1 MTSNNKNYDLPTKL
15 SGFLL
20 FLFSD
25 LVYRT
30 CRFTISGEDKIK
42 EVRESGNPVIV
53 TSWHGK
59 TMMMLG
65 SLRKYFDPNNF
76 TLFFPD
82 DSSGKVLD
90 EFVSRLGIEVTL
102 LDLDGDASFEMSS
115 KLLSVIRKI
124 KSGRGSWIQPDGPKG
139 PAYVVKPGLIT
150 IARMTGA
157 AILPLGC
164 YCRNAYHVPRWDRY
178 TLPLPF
184 SKIQIQIGKPIHV
197 PKGMKDISEAS
208 RKVENTL
215 NRLTF
220 QAAANYYES
229 K

>member
-1 MTSNNKNYDLPTKL
+1 MARI
-15 SGFLL
+15 SGWVL
-20 FLFSD
+20 FHFSD

-30 CRFTISGEDKIK
+30 CHFAYNGLERIK
-42 EVRESGNPVIV
+42 EVRENGSPVII

-65 SLRKYFDPNNF
+65 SLRKYFDPNQF

-82 DSSGKVLD
+82 DASGRALD

-102 LDLDGDASFEMSS
+102 LDLEGDPSLEMSS
-115 KLLSVIRKI
+115 KLLSIIRKI
-124 KSGRGSWIQPDGPKG
+124 KSGRSSWIQPDGPKG
-139 PAYVVKPGLIT
+139 PAYIVKPGLIT

-157 AILPLGC
+157 SIVPLGC

-184 SKIQIQIGKPIHV
+184 SKVQIQIGKPIKI
-197 PKGMKDISEAS
+197 PKGMKDIQAACHDL
-208 RKVENTL
+208 ENTL

-220 QAAANYYES
+220 RAAANYYES
-229 K
+229 N